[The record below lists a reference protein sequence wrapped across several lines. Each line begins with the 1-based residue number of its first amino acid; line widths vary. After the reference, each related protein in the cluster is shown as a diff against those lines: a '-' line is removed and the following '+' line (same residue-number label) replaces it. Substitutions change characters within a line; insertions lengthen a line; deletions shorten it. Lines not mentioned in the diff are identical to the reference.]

1 MNEGYVLAWV
11 QDAIT
16 TQDNFQLFFTGTIIL
31 FPEEDV
37 LPEILQIIADYV
49 VGTPQQIRTLRQLTE
64 VLSRFIDDVPFVDDE
79 EEEEKEEDDDD
90 DEVDE

>member
-16 TQDNFQLFFTGTIIL
+16 THDNFQLFFTGTIIL
-31 FPEEDV
+31 FPDEDV

-49 VGTPQQIRTLRQLTE
+49 VGTRQQIRTLRQLTE
-64 VLSRFIDDVPFVDDE
+64 VLPRFIDNVPFVDDK
-79 EEEEKEEDDDD
+79 EEEEKEDDDN
-90 DEVDE
+90 EVDE